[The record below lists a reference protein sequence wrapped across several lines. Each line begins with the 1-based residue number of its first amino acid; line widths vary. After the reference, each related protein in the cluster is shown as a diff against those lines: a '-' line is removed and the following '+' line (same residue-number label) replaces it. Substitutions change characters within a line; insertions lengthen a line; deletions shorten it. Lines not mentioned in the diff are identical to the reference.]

1 MSFIGQFPVRLDAK
15 NRAFMPA
22 GFRRQLQQAGEQTL
36 VVRKDYFE
44 NCLVIYPASQWQQE
58 IAGVRARLNRFDGN
72 QQMVY
77 RKLVSEAQEVQLDRQ
92 FTGSQQ
98 MMNRWMGIQ
107 QLQMSLAQMANAS
120 GNMISQMVQAK
131 ATMEGAEQTQH
142 NEQLDQI
149 KDLFSQAETLIQ
161 AVIQLMQAVL
171 SAENDSLMEAIRA

>member
-22 GFRRQLQQAGEQTL
+22 GFRRLLQQAGEQTL

-77 RKLVSEAQEVQLDRQ
+77 RKLVSEAQELQLDSNGRVLLPKVLLDKV
-92 FTGSQQ
+92 
-98 MMNRWMGIQ
+98 GIKQ
-107 QLQMSLAQMANAS
+107 DALFVGM
-120 GNMISQMVQAK
+120 
-131 ATMEGAEQTQH
+131 EQTIEIWAPDAAAAG
-142 NEQLDQI
+142 EQPFMTDSE
-149 KDLFSQAETLIQ
+149 FA
-161 AVIQLMQAVL
+161 
-171 SAENDSLMEAIRA
+171 DSLKKFMTE